1 MRGLIT
7 SRDILRHAFTIIRL
21 WGPRTFVRCVRA
33 SVSPTPT
40 TFLAVVWAGGA
51 RHE

>member
-7 SRDILRHAFTIIRL
+7 RREVVRHAFTIIRL

-33 SVSPTPT
+33 TVSRTPT
-40 TFLAVVWAGGA
+40 TFLAVVTAGGM
-51 RHE
+51 RHD